1 MKKIMLVS
9 LEAVYTSNLNDIK
22 INREIAI
29 SLSY

>member
-9 LEAVYTSNLNDIK
+9 LEAVHTSNLNDIK